1 MAYKLAANYKRYK
14 TKMDAG
20 GSFDMANDRTAMGMG
35 IANSASGIVDSV
47 FSNQNMGREPVGAM
61 AVSGALKGAAAGTA
75 IMPGIGTAVG
85 AVAGGVYGLVKGEA
99 AKKAAGRFQSQQTQA
114 YNTANLNRSQ
124 AALAINPE
132 LAHGQ
137 QYGSFYAMGGSI
149 ETAPGSTIRKE
160 DNKTGARSTSRP
172 LTENFLTRN
181 TRADGGSLT
190 PLDKDSAVINGP
202 SHEAG
207 GVQLP
212 EQGAEVEGG
221 ETMQGDFVFS
231 DRLGF
236 AQEHKKL
243 ASAIGRIQ
251 QKGVQT
257 PEKVNSIRRMQDRV
271 QQLALSQEY
280 LKHILSGGR
289 LPDPTQ
295 SGQPQLPASSP
306 AQMNQQ
312 QQSQS
317 QPQPPQQ

>member
-1 MAYKLAANYKRYK
+1 MAFKLAANFKRY
-14 TKMDAG
+14 KMDAG
-20 GSFDMANDRTAMGMG
+20 GQFDLANNRTQMGMG
-35 IANSASGIVDSV
+35 IANSSAGIIDSV
-47 FSNQNMGREPVGAM
+47 FSNNQMGREPIGAST
-61 AVSGALKGAAAGTA
+61 ASGALKGAAMGTA

-85 AVAGGVYGLVKGEA
+85 AVAGGVYGYIKGA
-99 AKKAAGRFQSQQTQA
+99 GAKKAADRSQSAMIQN
-114 YNTANLNRSQ
+114 YNTQNLNRSQ

-137 QYGSFYAMGGSI
+137 QYGSFYAMGGSM
-149 ETAPGSTIRKE
+149 ETANGTVVRPE
-160 DNKTGARSTSRP
+160 DKVQTTGARPTSRP
-172 LTENFLTRN
+172 LTDNFLTRN
-181 TRADGGSLT
+181 TRTQGGSLS

-202 SHEAG
+202 SHEQG

-236 AQEHKKL
+236 AQEHKRL

-251 QKGVQT
+251 GKGVQT

-280 LKHILSGGR
+280 LKHILSNGR

-295 SGQPQLPASSP
+295 QQPD
-306 AQMNQQ
+306 
-312 QQSQS
+312 QS

>member
-1 MAYKLAANYKRYK
+1 MAYKLTANYKRYK

-20 GSFDMANDRTAMGMG
+20 GQFDMANDRTQMGMG
-35 IANSASGIVDSV
+35 IATSASGVIDSV
-47 FSNQNMGREPVGAM
+47 FSGQNQGREPVGAM
-61 AVSGALKGAAAGTA
+61 AASGALKGAAAGTA

-99 AKKAAGRFQSQQTQA
+99 AKRAATRFESQQMQA

-132 LAHGQ
+132 LAYGH
-137 QYGSFYAMGGSI
+137 QYGSFYAMGGTM
-149 ETAPGSTIRKE
+149 ETSSGSTIRPQ
-160 DNKTGARSTSRP
+160 DRTGARPTSRP

-181 TRADGGSLT
+181 THAQGGSLT

-207 GVQLP
+207 GVDLP
-212 EQGAEVEGG
+212 GQGAEVEGG

-251 QKGVQT
+251 TKGVQT

-295 SGQPQLPASSP
+295 GGQPQLPASSP
-306 AQMNQQ
+306 AQMNQPQ
-312 QQSQS
+312 QS